1 MEVKAEKSLKL
12 NQEPAV
18 IWKCMIDPSFMV
30 KSVPGAEL
38 TEQIDERNFKGKISV
53 KIGPVTTNF
62 NGEAEFTKLEEAD
75 YELTMEGK
83 GLDTSGKGGANMTM
97 NIKLSTLEDGG
108 TEMQSSMSLSI
119 TGRLAQFGARM
130 IVDPDTGLV
139 GTVGGGC
146 GEAEVIEAAYR
157 VIETGKAQRVN
168 VDLTDDLVS
177 WSPAVCGGVM
187 DIFVEP
193 VSPERS

>member
-18 IWKCMIDPSFMV
+18 IWECMIDPSFMV

-53 KIGPVTTNF
+53 KIGPVTTKF

-108 TEMQSSMSLSI
+108 TEMLSSMSLSI

-130 IVDPDTGLV
+130 IVAVNNKMFDQWATSFTELMNQQTSSKDSEEKSSSLQ
-139 GTVGGGC
+139 
-146 GEAEVIEAAYR
+146 EN
-157 VIETGKAQRVN
+157 VN
-168 VDLTDDLVS
+168 VAETT
-177 WSPAVCGGVM
+177 
-187 DIFVEP
+187 P
-193 VSPERS
+193 VKALPLAWAAIKGLFGSNK

>member
-1 MEVKAEKSLKL
+1 MEVKAEKNLKL
-12 NQEPAV
+12 NQDPDM

-38 TEQIDERNFKGKISV
+38 TEQLDERNFKGKISI
-53 KIGPVTTNF
+53 KIGPVTAKF

-97 NIKLSTLEDGG
+97 NIKLSTLEEGG

-130 IVDPDTGLV
+130 IVAVNNKMFDQWATSFTELLNEQTSSKDSEEKSNNQPDNG
-139 GTVGGGC
+139 
-146 GEAEVIEAAYR
+146 
-157 VIETGKAQRVN
+157 N
-168 VDLTDDLVS
+168 V
-177 WSPAVCGGVM
+177 
-187 DIFVEP
+187 VEP
-193 VSPERS
+193 TPVKALPLAWAAIKGLFGSK

>member
-18 IWKCMIDPSFMV
+18 IWKCMVDPSFMV

-53 KIGPVTTNF
+53 KIGPVTTKF

-83 GLDTSGKGGANMTM
+83 CLDTSGKGGANMTM

-108 TEMQSSMSLSI
+108 TEMLSSMSLSI

-130 IVDPDTGLV
+130 IVAVNNKMFDQWATSFTELMNQQTSSKDL
-139 GTVGGGC
+139 
-146 GEAEVIEAAYR
+146 EEKSSSLQEN
-157 VIETGKAQRVN
+157 VN
-168 VDLTDDLVS
+168 VAETT
-177 WSPAVCGGVM
+177 
-187 DIFVEP
+187 P
-193 VSPERS
+193 VKALPLAWAAIKGLFGSNK

>member
-1 MEVKAEKSLKL
+1 MEVKAEKNLKL
-12 NQEPAV
+12 NQDPDM

-38 TEQIDERNFKGKISV
+38 TEQLDERNFKGKISI
-53 KIGPVTTNF
+53 KIGPVTAKF

-97 NIKLSTLEDGG
+97 NIKLSTLEEGG

-130 IVDPDTGLV
+130 IVAVNNKMFDQWATSFTELLNEQTSSKDSEEKSNNQPDNGNVSEPTPVKALPLAWAAIKGLL
-139 GTVGGGC
+139 GS
-146 GEAEVIEAAYR
+146 
-157 VIETGKAQRVN
+157 K
-168 VDLTDDLVS
+168 
-177 WSPAVCGGVM
+177 
-187 DIFVEP
+187 
-193 VSPERS
+193 

>member
-1 MEVKAEKSLKL
+1 MEVKAEKNLKL
-12 NQEPAV
+12 NQDPDM

-38 TEQIDERNFKGKISV
+38 TEKLDERNFKGKISI
-53 KIGPVTTNF
+53 KIGPVTAKF

-97 NIKLSTLEDGG
+97 NIKLSTLEEGG

-130 IVDPDTGLV
+130 IVAVNNKMFDQWATSFTELLNEQTSSKDSEEKSNNQPDNGNVAEPTPVKALPLAWAAIKGLF
-139 GTVGGGC
+139 GS
-146 GEAEVIEAAYR
+146 
-157 VIETGKAQRVN
+157 K
-168 VDLTDDLVS
+168 
-177 WSPAVCGGVM
+177 
-187 DIFVEP
+187 
-193 VSPERS
+193 

>member
-1 MEVKAEKSLKL
+1 MEVKAKKNLKL
-12 NQEPAV
+12 NQDPDM

-38 TEQIDERNFKGKISV
+38 TEQLDERNFKGKISI
-53 KIGPVTTNF
+53 KIGPVTAKF

-97 NIKLSTLEDGG
+97 NIKLSTLEEGG

-130 IVDPDTGLV
+130 IVAVNNKMFDQWATSFSELLNEQTSSKESEEKSNNLPDNGNVAEQTQVKVLPLAWAAIKGLF
-139 GTVGGGC
+139 GS
-146 GEAEVIEAAYR
+146 
-157 VIETGKAQRVN
+157 K
-168 VDLTDDLVS
+168 
-177 WSPAVCGGVM
+177 
-187 DIFVEP
+187 
-193 VSPERS
+193 

>member
-1 MEVKAEKSLKL
+1 MEVKAEKNIKL
-12 NQEPAV
+12 NQDPDM

-38 TEQIDERNFKGKISV
+38 TEQLDERNFKGKISI
-53 KIGPVTTNF
+53 KIGPVTAKF

-97 NIKLSTLEDGG
+97 NIKLSTLEEGG

-130 IVDPDTGLV
+130 IVAVNNKMFDQWATSFTELLNEQTSSKDSEEKSNNQTDNGNVAEPTPVKALPLAWAAIKGLF
-139 GTVGGGC
+139 GS
-146 GEAEVIEAAYR
+146 
-157 VIETGKAQRVN
+157 K
-168 VDLTDDLVS
+168 
-177 WSPAVCGGVM
+177 
-187 DIFVEP
+187 
-193 VSPERS
+193 

>member
-53 KIGPVTTNF
+53 KIGPVTTKF

-108 TEMQSSMSLSI
+108 TEMLSSMSLSI
-119 TGRLAQFGARM
+119 TGRLAQFGGRM
-130 IVDPDTGLV
+130 IVAVNNKMFDQWAKSFTDLLNEQSPTNYSNEKSSSQQTDSKPVESTPVKAFPLAWAAIKGLF
-139 GTVGGGC
+139 GL
-146 GEAEVIEAAYR
+146 
-157 VIETGKAQRVN
+157 K
-168 VDLTDDLVS
+168 
-177 WSPAVCGGVM
+177 
-187 DIFVEP
+187 
-193 VSPERS
+193 

>member
-1 MEVKAEKSLKL
+1 MEVKAEKNLKL
-12 NQEPAV
+12 NQGPDM

-38 TEQIDERNFKGKISV
+38 TEQLDERNFKGKISI
-53 KIGPVTTNF
+53 KIGPVTAKF
-62 NGEAEFTKLEEAD
+62 NGEAEFTKLEESD

-97 NIKLSTLEDGG
+97 NIKLSTLEEGG

-130 IVDPDTGLV
+130 IVAVNNKMFDQWATSFTELLNEQTSSKDSEEKSNNQPDNGNVAEPTPVKALPLAWAAIKGLF
-139 GTVGGGC
+139 GSN
-146 GEAEVIEAAYR
+146 
-157 VIETGKAQRVN
+157 K
-168 VDLTDDLVS
+168 
-177 WSPAVCGGVM
+177 
-187 DIFVEP
+187 
-193 VSPERS
+193 

>member
-1 MEVKAEKSLKL
+1 MEVKAEKNLKL
-12 NQEPAV
+12 NQDPDM

-38 TEQIDERNFKGKISV
+38 TEQLDERNFKGKISI
-53 KIGPVTTNF
+53 KIGPVTAKF

-97 NIKLSTLEDGG
+97 NIKLSTLEEGG

-130 IVDPDTGLV
+130 IVAVNNKMFDQWATSFTELLNEQTSPKDSEEKSNNQPDNGNVAEPTPVKALPLAWAAIKGLF
-139 GTVGGGC
+139 GS
-146 GEAEVIEAAYR
+146 
-157 VIETGKAQRVN
+157 K
-168 VDLTDDLVS
+168 
-177 WSPAVCGGVM
+177 
-187 DIFVEP
+187 
-193 VSPERS
+193 

>member
-1 MEVKAEKSLKL
+1 MEVKAEKNLKL
-12 NQEPAV
+12 NQDPDM

-38 TEQIDERNFKGKISV
+38 TEQLDERNFKGKISI
-53 KIGPVTTNF
+53 KIGPVTTKF

-97 NIKLSTLEDGG
+97 NIKLSTLEEGG

-130 IVDPDTGLV
+130 IVAVNNKMFDQWATSFTELLNEQTSSKYSEENSNNQPDNGNVTEPTPVKALPLAWEAIKGLL
-139 GTVGGGC
+139 GS
-146 GEAEVIEAAYR
+146 
-157 VIETGKAQRVN
+157 K
-168 VDLTDDLVS
+168 
-177 WSPAVCGGVM
+177 
-187 DIFVEP
+187 
-193 VSPERS
+193 

>member
-1 MEVKAEKSLKL
+1 MEVKAEKNLKL
-12 NQEPAV
+12 NQEPAM

-38 TEQIDERNFKGKISV
+38 TEQIDERNFKGKISI
-53 KIGPVTTNF
+53 KIGPVTTKF

-97 NIKLSTLEDGG
+97 NIKLSTLEEGG

-130 IVDPDTGLV
+130 IVAVNNKMFDQWATSFTELLNEQTSSKDSEEKSNNQPDNGNL
-139 GTVGGGC
+139 
-146 GEAEVIEAAYR
+146 
-157 VIETGKAQRVN
+157 
-168 VDLTDDLVS
+168 
-177 WSPAVCGGVM
+177 
-187 DIFVEP
+187 VEP
-193 VSPERS
+193 TPVKALPLAWAAIKGLFGSNK

>member
-1 MEVKAEKSLKL
+1 MEVKAEKNIKL
-12 NQEPAV
+12 NQDRDM

-38 TEQIDERNFKGKISV
+38 TEQLDERNFKGKISI
-53 KIGPVTTNF
+53 KIGPVTAKF

-97 NIKLSTLEDGG
+97 NIKLSTLEEGG

-130 IVDPDTGLV
+130 IVAVNNKMFDQWAKSFTELLNEQTSSKDSEEISNNQPDNGNVAEPTPVKALPLAWAAIKGLF
-139 GTVGGGC
+139 GS
-146 GEAEVIEAAYR
+146 
-157 VIETGKAQRVN
+157 K
-168 VDLTDDLVS
+168 
-177 WSPAVCGGVM
+177 
-187 DIFVEP
+187 
-193 VSPERS
+193 

>member
-1 MEVKAEKSLKL
+1 MEVKAEKNLKL
-12 NQEPAV
+12 NQDPDM

-38 TEQIDERNFKGKISV
+38 TEQLDERNFKGKISI
-53 KIGPVTTNF
+53 KIGPVTAKF

-97 NIKLSTLEDGG
+97 NIKLSTLEEGG

-130 IVDPDTGLV
+130 IVAVNNKMFDQWATSFTERLNEQTSSKDSEEKSNNQPDNGNVAEPAPVKALPLAWAAIKGLF
-139 GTVGGGC
+139 GS
-146 GEAEVIEAAYR
+146 
-157 VIETGKAQRVN
+157 K
-168 VDLTDDLVS
+168 
-177 WSPAVCGGVM
+177 
-187 DIFVEP
+187 
-193 VSPERS
+193 

>member
-18 IWKCMIDPSFMV
+18 IWECMIDPSFMV

-108 TEMQSSMSLSI
+108 TEMLSSMSLSI

-130 IVDPDTGLV
+130 IVAVNNKMFDQWATSFTELMNQQTSSKDSEEISSSLQ
-139 GTVGGGC
+139 
-146 GEAEVIEAAYR
+146 EN
-157 VIETGKAQRVN
+157 VN
-168 VDLTDDLVS
+168 VAETT
-177 WSPAVCGGVM
+177 
-187 DIFVEP
+187 P
-193 VSPERS
+193 VKALPLAWAAIKGLFGSNK

>member
-1 MEVKAEKSLKL
+1 MEVKAEKNLKL
-12 NQEPAV
+12 NQDPDM

-38 TEQIDERNFKGKISV
+38 TEQLDERNFKGKISI
-53 KIGPVTTNF
+53 KIGPVTAKF

-83 GLDTSGKGGANMTM
+83 GMDTSGKGGANMTM
-97 NIKLSTLEDGG
+97 NIKLSTLEEGG

-130 IVDPDTGLV
+130 IVAVNNKMFDQWATSFTELLNEQTSSKDSEEKSTNQPDNGNVAEPTPVKALPLAWAAIKGLF
-139 GTVGGGC
+139 GS
-146 GEAEVIEAAYR
+146 
-157 VIETGKAQRVN
+157 K
-168 VDLTDDLVS
+168 
-177 WSPAVCGGVM
+177 
-187 DIFVEP
+187 
-193 VSPERS
+193 

>member
-1 MEVKAEKSLKL
+1 MEVKAEKNLKL
-12 NQEPAV
+12 NQDPDM

-38 TEQIDERNFKGKISV
+38 TEQLDERNFKGKISI
-53 KIGPVTTNF
+53 KIGPVTTKF

-97 NIKLSTLEDGG
+97 NIKLSALEEGG

-130 IVDPDTGLV
+130 IVAVNNKMFDQWATSFTGLLNEQTSSKDSV
-139 GTVGGGC
+139 EKSNNQPDKG
-146 GEAEVIEAAYR
+146 
-157 VIETGKAQRVN
+157 N
-168 VDLTDDLVS
+168 L
-177 WSPAVCGGVM
+177 
-187 DIFVEP
+187 VEP
-193 VSPERS
+193 TPVKALPLAWAAIKGLFGSK

>member
-1 MEVKAEKSLKL
+1 MEVKAEKNLKL
-12 NQEPAV
+12 NQDPDM

-38 TEQIDERNFKGKISV
+38 TEQLDERNFKGKISI
-53 KIGPVTTNF
+53 KIGPVTTKF

-97 NIKLSTLEDGG
+97 NIKLSTLEEGG

-130 IVDPDTGLV
+130 IVAVNNKMFDQWAMSFTELLNEQTSSKDSEEKSNNHPDNGNVEESTPVKALPLVWAAIKGLF
-139 GTVGGGC
+139 GS
-146 GEAEVIEAAYR
+146 
-157 VIETGKAQRVN
+157 K
-168 VDLTDDLVS
+168 
-177 WSPAVCGGVM
+177 
-187 DIFVEP
+187 
-193 VSPERS
+193 

>member
-12 NQEPAV
+12 NQEPAT

-38 TEQIDERNFKGKISV
+38 TEQIDERNFKGKIII
-53 KIGPVTTNF
+53 KIGPVTAKF
-62 NGEAEFTKLEEAD
+62 NGEAEFTKLEETD
-75 YELTMEGK
+75 YELIMEGK

-97 NIKLSTLEDGG
+97 KIKLSSLEDGG

-130 IVDPDTGLV
+130 IVAVNNKMFDQWATSFTELMNQQTSSKISDEKSINLQENIN
-139 GTVGGGC
+139 
-146 GEAEVIEAAYR
+146 EAETNPV
-157 VIETGKAQRVN
+157 KALPLAWTAIKGLFGVN
-168 VDLTDDLVS
+168 K
-177 WSPAVCGGVM
+177 
-187 DIFVEP
+187 
-193 VSPERS
+193 

>member
-1 MEVKAEKSLKL
+1 MEVKAEKNLKL
-12 NQEPAV
+12 NQEPAM

-38 TEQIDERNFKGKISV
+38 TEQLDERNFKGKISI
-53 KIGPVTTNF
+53 KIGPVTAKF

-75 YELTMEGK
+75 HELTMEGK

-97 NIKLSTLEDGG
+97 NIKLSALEGGG

-130 IVDPDTGLV
+130 IVAVNNKMFEQWATSFTELMNEQISSKDSEEKSSNQEDNDN
-139 GTVGGGC
+139 
-146 GEAEVIEAAYR
+146 EAETTPVKALPLAWAA
-157 VIETGKAQRVN
+157 IKGLFGSK
-168 VDLTDDLVS
+168 
-177 WSPAVCGGVM
+177 
-187 DIFVEP
+187 
-193 VSPERS
+193 

>member
-12 NQEPAV
+12 IQEPAV

-38 TEQIDERNFKGKISV
+38 TEQIDERNFKGKINV

-97 NIKLSTLEDGG
+97 NIKLSALKEGG

-130 IVDPDTGLV
+130 IVAVNNKMFDQWATSFTELLNEQTSSKDSEEKSNNQPDYGNVAEPTPVKALPLAWEAIKGLF
-139 GTVGGGC
+139 GS
-146 GEAEVIEAAYR
+146 
-157 VIETGKAQRVN
+157 K
-168 VDLTDDLVS
+168 
-177 WSPAVCGGVM
+177 
-187 DIFVEP
+187 
-193 VSPERS
+193 